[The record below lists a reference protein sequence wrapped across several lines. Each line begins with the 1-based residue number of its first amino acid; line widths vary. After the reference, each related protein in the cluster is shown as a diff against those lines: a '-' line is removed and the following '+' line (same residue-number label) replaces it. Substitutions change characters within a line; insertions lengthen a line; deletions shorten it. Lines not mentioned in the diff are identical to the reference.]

1 MSFSPRIAAFGLA
14 TPPGR
19 LNAQQSLAVCEALAP
34 ESVDRSKMTLLS
46 RRTGIDSRASVVV
59 SNSGGTQRFYESGGN
74 GPTTA
79 GRMAQYELHAGALA
93 AKACAQALAGSG
105 SDASRI
111 SHIVTASCTG
121 FAAPGPDVRIIS
133 ELGLSPA
140 VRRLHIGF
148 MGCHAA
154 INALHSAAAL
164 AASQP
169 GAVVLVCCI
178 ELCTLHFHYSGRAD
192 HLVCNALF
200 ADGAAAMVVRHSDDP
215 ALPRLAGFSS
225 VLLPNCGD
233 AMGWLI
239 GNHGFEMKLDASVPE
254 TLAAAIPAWV
264 DGQLAAMGLKRSEV
278 GSWAIHPGGPKVV
291 QAIAT
296 ALDLPA
302 GAIAPSLAVLREHG
316 NMSSATV
323 PFILSRL
330 HEQNAPKPWV
340 SLAFGPGLAGEM
352 MVLH

>member
-14 TPPGR
+14 TPPGT
-19 LNAQQSLAVCEALAP
+19 LNAAQSLAVCDALAP
-34 ESVDRSKMTLLS
+34 ESVDRGKMNVLS

-59 SNSGGTQRFYESGGN
+59 SGDTGLQQFYQTGGN
-74 GPTTA
+74 GPST
-79 GRMAQYELHAGALA
+79 GSRMAQYELHAGALA
-93 AKACAQALAGSG
+93 AKACAQALAESG
-105 SDASRI
+105 TDAGVVT
-111 SHIVTASCTG
+111 HIVTASCTG
-121 FAAPGPDVRIIS
+121 FAAPGPDVRIIG
-133 ELGLSPA
+133 ELGISPG

-154 INALHSAAAL
+154 INALHSASAL
-164 AASQP
+164 AGSHP

-215 ALPRLAGFSS
+215 TLPKLAGFSS

-239 GNHGFEMKLDASVPE
+239 GDHGFEMKLDASVPG

-264 DGQLAAMGLKRSEV
+264 DGQLKALGLRRNEV

-296 ALDLPA
+296 SLDLPA
-302 GAIAPSLAVLREHG
+302 SAIEPSLRVLREHG

-323 PFILSRL
+323 PFILSTL
-330 HEQNAPKPWV
+330 HDQRAPKPWV
-340 SLAFGPGLAGEM
+340 ALAFGPGLAGEM
-352 MVLH
+352 LVVQ